1 MNIKRI
7 MKQPDLGKKIVEL
20 RKAKGLTQEELVSLC
35 NLNVR
40 TLQRIESGEVS
51 PRSYTVKTIFNALDF
66 DLHVAQDSDP
76 DEAETSV
83 RRHSAWPG
91 QVYRYCIDLFNL
103 KTNTMKKISILT
115 LLVCA
120 LTFGFITIFS
130 DGNAQSTEKVKQA
143 IAETNQDFVRF
154 FNEGKIDSLVAIYR
168 DDACLPGKGCGK
180 EVVSGYFQ
188 ANMLVGYKFKSL
200 TTTNL
205 TVEKSVA
212 VEKGT
217 YTIEFKNGQE
227 ISGDYITEWKL
238 TDKKWR
244 IANDMANV
252 SSVPPK
258 DSDKW

>member
-1 MNIKRI
+1 MNLKRI

-51 PRSYTVKTIFNALDF
+51 PRSYTVKTIFTALDF
-66 DLHVAQDSDP
+66 DLHVAHDSGP
-76 DEAETSV
+76 DNADMPASRLST
-83 RRHSAWPG
+83 WPG
-91 QVYRYCIDLFNL
+91 QLYRYSIDLFNL

-115 LLVCA
+115 VLVCT

-130 DGNAQSTEKVKQA
+130 DGQAQSTEKVKEA

-154 FNEGKIDSLVAIYR
+154 FNEGKVDSLVAIYR

-180 EVVSGYFQ
+180 EVVLAYFQ

-200 TTTNL
+200 NTSSL

-217 YTIEFKNGQE
+217 YTIEFKNGQQM
-227 ISGDYITEWKL
+227 SGDYITEWKL

-244 IANDMANV
+244 IANDLANV
-252 SSVPPK
+252 SSVQPN

>member
-1 MNIKRI
+1 MNINRI

-51 PRSYTVKTIFNALDF
+51 PRSYTIKTIFTALDF
-66 DLHVAQDSDP
+66 DLHVARESGLED
-76 DEAETSV
+76 AE
-83 RRHSAWPG
+83 HSTWLR
-91 QVYRYCIDLFNL
+91 QFYRFSIDLFNL
-103 KTNTMKKISILT
+103 KTNTMKKISILIV
-115 LLVCA
+115 LASA
-120 LTFGFITIFS
+120 LTLGFITIFS
-130 DGNAQSTEKVKQA
+130 DGQAQSTERVKKA
-143 IAETNQDFVRF
+143 ITASNQDFIRF
-154 FNEGKIDSLVAIYR
+154 FNEGKIDSLVSIYR
-168 DDACLPGKGCGK
+168 DDACLPGRGCGK
-180 EVVSGYFQ
+180 EVVLRYFQ
-188 ANMLVGYKFKSL
+188 TNMLAGYKFKALNTSG
-200 TTTNL
+200 L
-205 TVEKSVA
+205 TVEKTVA

-217 YTIEFKNGQE
+217 YTLELKNGQQ

-252 SSVPPK
+252 SSFPSN